1 MYGIIHYQKN
11 IKVFMIEDSKKEIEL
26 ESMPNSEEITAKEKR
41 GHKGEVLRFTITGA
55 LVTFILYAVY
65 LPLSYLIPDT
75 PGVAYSIG
83 FAISFVTNFV
93 LSNYYTFRTKPT
105 FDRAILFCV
114 VQFINYMLQI
124 LCFKFFIWI
133 GVSNIWA
140 PVPVW
145 IFIFPINFL
154 LMRVALKSESI
165 KDLMHRIMNI
175 ERKNK

>member
-1 MYGIIHYQKN
+1 MSENIQKN
-11 IKVFMIEDSKKEIEL
+11 KK
-26 ESMPNSEEITAKEKR
+26 
-41 GHKGEVLRFTITGA
+41 HKGEVLRFAITGT

-65 LPLSYLIPDT
+65 LPLSYIMSNSV
-75 PGVAYSIG
+75 GIAYSIG
-83 FAISFVTNFV
+83 FAISFITNFL

-105 FDRAILFCV
+105 FDKAILFCI

-175 ERKNK
+175 ERKQKGI

>member
-1 MYGIIHYQKN
+1 MANEIRIDNELSSGN
-11 IKVFMIEDSKKEIEL
+11 ISPKK
-26 ESMPNSEEITAKEKR
+26 KR
-41 GHKGEVLRFTITGA
+41 VYKGEVLRFTITGA

-65 LPLSYLIPDT
+65 LPLSYLIPDS

-83 FAISFVTNFV
+83 FAISFITNFI

-105 FDRAILFCV
+105 FDRGVLFCL
-114 VQFINYMLQI
+114 VQFINYLLQI

-145 IFIFPINFL
+145 AFIFPVNFL
-154 LMRVALKSESI
+154 MMRVALKSNSI
-165 KDLMHRIMNI
+165 KDLMYRIMNI
-175 ERKNK
+175 EKNR

>member
-1 MYGIIHYQKN
+1 MSENIQKN
-11 IKVFMIEDSKKEIEL
+11 KK
-26 ESMPNSEEITAKEKR
+26 
-41 GHKGEVLRFTITGA
+41 HKGEVLRFAITGTM
-55 LVTFILYAVY
+55 VTFILYAVY
-65 LPLSYLIPDT
+65 LPLSYIMSNSV
-75 PGVAYSIG
+75 GIAYSIG
-83 FAISFVTNFV
+83 FAISFITNFL

-105 FDRAILFCV
+105 FDKAILFCI

-175 ERKNK
+175 ERKQKGI

>member
-1 MYGIIHYQKN
+1 M
-11 IKVFMIEDSKKEIEL
+11 SEI
-26 ESMPNSEEITAKEKR
+26 PQQNKR
-41 GHKGEVLRFTITGA
+41 HKGEVLRFAITGA

-65 LPLSYLIPDT
+65 LPLSYAMPNSV
-75 PGVAYSIG
+75 GVAYSIG
-83 FAISFVTNFV
+83 FIISFITNFL
-93 LSNYYTFRTKPT
+93 LSNYYTFRTRPT

-145 IFIFPINFL
+145 IFIFPINFI
-154 LMRVALKSESI
+154 LMRVALKSSSI

-175 ERKNK
+175 EKNNKHN

>member
-1 MYGIIHYQKN
+1 M
-11 IKVFMIEDSKKEIEL
+11 
-26 ESMPNSEEITAKEKR
+26 
-41 GHKGEVLRFTITGA
+41 RFAITGA

-65 LPLSYLIPDT
+65 LPLSYIMPNSV
-75 PGVAYSIG
+75 GIAYSIG
-83 FAISFVTNFV
+83 FVISFITNFL
-93 LSNYYTFRTKPT
+93 LSNYYTFRTRPT

-124 LCFKFFIWI
+124 LCFKFFIWV
-133 GVSNIWA
+133 GVSNVWA

-154 LMRVALKSESI
+154 LMRVALKSTSI

-175 ERKNK
+175 ERKQKGI

>member
-1 MYGIIHYQKN
+1 MSENIQKN
-11 IKVFMIEDSKKEIEL
+11 KK
-26 ESMPNSEEITAKEKR
+26 
-41 GHKGEVLRFTITGA
+41 HKGEVLRFAITGT

-65 LPLSYLIPDT
+65 WPFSYIMSNSV
-75 PGVAYSIG
+75 GIAYSIG
-83 FAISFVTNFV
+83 FAISFITNFL

-105 FDRAILFCV
+105 FDKAILFCI

-175 ERKNK
+175 ERKQKGI